1 MRDTAQNASKGIAL
15 MIAAMGAFA
24 IADTLIKI
32 ASSALSPAHTTLLLI
47 SGSAVV
53 FVTLALVQ
61 GQQLIDRAALSTVL
75 LIRYTVEI
83 IGTFSMVVALSQV
96 PLSTV
101 GAILQASPLVATV
114 GAVWLLGEKVSW
126 RRFSAIVLGFIGVL
140 LIVQPGSEGFDSGV
154 LWVILSM
161 LSLSARD
168 LTTRATPPAMAT
180 SSLSAYTMLAALP
193 FALLWVLITQSSV
206 LPHQA
211 DWWLVL
217 SMVGFGTLGY
227 LMITASIR
235 VAPVSIVSPFRYT
248 RLLFL
253 LVLGVVI
260 FNERPNALMLL
271 GSVLVIGS
279 GLYTMW
285 RERQLT
291 QISSKS

>member
-1 MRDTAQNASKGIAL
+1 M
-15 MIAAMGAFA
+15 
-24 IADTLIKI
+24 
-32 ASSALSPAHTTLLLI
+32 
-47 SGSAVV
+47 
-53 FVTLALVQ
+53 
-61 GQQLIDRAALSTVL
+61 L